1 MVSERGSIFSD
12 MKCVR
17 RIRSSFLGTYD
28 ELPQEGVS
36 YQLTRNVTHAEIN
49 IILLYYFRV
58 TVKTHVSDKLVPR
71 VSPLYDVTVVFGIS
85 VPKSQVF
92 GYEEPFVPKI
102 PIASDNTQSLVLK

>member
-1 MVSERGSIFSD
+1 MSERGSIFSD

-17 RIRSSFLGTYD
+17 SSFLGTYD
-28 ELPQEGVS
+28 GLPQEGVS
-36 YQLTRNVTHAEIN
+36 YQLTMNVTHAEIN
-49 IILLYYFRV
+49 IILLSYFRV

-71 VSPLYDVTVVFGIS
+71 VSSLYDVTVVFGIS

-102 PIASDNTQSLVLK
+102 PIASDKTQSSVLK